1 MYRYITRKKG
11 LYAAYSVLLLIA
23 SVAGIIYAF
32 VLSEVINQAVAGNMR
47 GLIRATVWGVVYI
60 IAAVLCEYCY
70 SRVQNRLLY
79 YAKTSLKGD
88 LFRSYFNKSSA
99 EYENDNSAEYI
110 NEITNNVNTFA
121 EVYFTNVL
129 QLPMVFLEFVIAVA
143 LCIRIEP
150 MMLLVIVAFSIVIA
164 AVSKKCGEVL
174 QKSTAAYAQGTG
186 KYLAAVKD
194 YLGGYRLIKNY
205 HRDGA
210 FIAMHEKENREI
222 ERLKEENGNDRA
234 MYAKVNE
241 LLGLMSTLTI
251 MGVAGVFAVK
261 GSFEVGIVLA
271 FGQLA
276 GKIMMPIMSA
286 SGIFVQLKSAKTL
299 GQGFA
304 RTLNRE
310 AGQKEKKEKKAELVT
325 AITAQGLGFTY
336 QSGKDEKAADKERS
350 GKVLDGVNLTFR
362 KGGKY
367 LLTGPSGTG
376 KSTFLHLLAGMYDT
390 YEGSLAYDGVEV
402 RDIEEG
408 SLHSMVSVVS
418 QDVFLFNDTLRN
430 NITLF
435 DDGYGDGEIW
445 RAVRLAGLEKLAEG
459 LSGED
464 GRGLDAVVSE
474 NGKNFSG
481 GEKQRINLA
490 RAILRRSPVLL
501 LDEFTASLDA
511 DTAREVERGVL
522 DLEDVTVI
530 FVTHR
535 VCEEL
540 AGRYDGNY
548 RIGF

>member
-1 MYRYITRKKG
+1 M
-11 LYAAYSVLLLIA
+11 
-23 SVAGIIYAF
+23 
-32 VLSEVINQAVAGNMR
+32 
-47 GLIRATVWGVVYI
+47 
-60 IAAVLCEYCY
+60 
-70 SRVQNRLLY
+70 
-79 YAKTSLKGD
+79 
-88 LFRSYFNKSSA
+88 
-99 EYENDNSAEYI
+99 
-110 NEITNNVNTFA
+110 
-121 EVYFTNVL
+121 
-129 QLPMVFLEFVIAVA
+129 
-143 LCIRIEP
+143 
-150 MMLLVIVAFSIVIA
+150 
-164 AVSKKCGEVL
+164 
-174 QKSTAAYAQGTG
+174 
-186 KYLAAVKD
+186 
-194 YLGGYRLIKNY
+194 
-205 HRDGA
+205 
-210 FIAMHEKENREI
+210 
-222 ERLKEENGNDRA
+222 
-234 MYAKVNE
+234 
-241 LLGLMSTLTI
+241 
-251 MGVAGVFAVK
+251 
-261 GSFEVGIVLA
+261 
-271 FGQLA
+271 
-276 GKIMMPIMSA
+276 
-286 SGIFVQLKSAKTL
+286 
-299 GQGFA
+299 
-304 RTLNRE
+304 
-310 AGQKEKKEKKAELVT
+310 T

-336 QSGKDEKAADKERS
+336 QSGKDEKAAGKEHSGKAPDGAGGERS

-376 KSTFLHLLAGMYDT
+376 KSTFLHLLAGMYDS

-548 RIGF
+548 RIGS